1 MSDNFFNSNTYV
13 TFDGTSL
20 RDLIINRLN
29 QGQVFTDQ
37 NYQGSNFSALIDVI
51 SYSFSTLLFY
61 LNKTSSESTF
71 SDAQV
76 YENMNR
82 IVKLLNYKPV
92 GRLTQ
97 NVPFDLSINSS
108 LSQGNYFIPRYSYVN
123 VGGTTFSFN
132 QDVNFSKLTNGQESI
147 ADISNNYLLYQG
159 TFQEYPLYSA
169 AGIDNEVLFLSLSD
183 NTYIDHFNIHVY
195 VKPQNTTSWKRWS
208 NVTELF
214 LHGSVDEVYETRF
227 NENKKYE
234 IKFGDNINGKKLN
247 QGDQIAVYYL
257 KIDPT
262 ATGIGANSLNGN
274 PIVKFNSVQYNT
286 ILTDTNSTYENALS
300 PAQLK
305 DLTLSNV
312 FPSTSYSSE
321 ETVDDIRQ
329 NAPKNFRSQY
339 RLVTIPDYETFV
351 KTNYANLLADVK
363 VVPNDDYLKGH
374 IRYLYDI
381 GLNNPQLQ
389 NQILFNQIKF
399 ANSCNFNNL
408 YVYCVPKN
416 VYQEYLSAPQKEI
429 ILNGLQ
435 DSKTI
440 TTQIVPIDPVYVYMD
455 FYVAAPNVPLALS
468 DINNSKLRII
478 KTANTRRAD
487 SSILNDVKNVFSSTF
502 NRTTSKLG
510 QLINM
515 YQLSIDLLNIDGIQA
530 VQTYRADVGAYVN
543 GVSLVLWNNLYPTQ
557 DISLHTQNV
566 ILENFKYPIFNNI
579 SDLSSRIE
587 VVDNFSSV
595 KAVEF

>member
-1 MSDNFFNSNTYV
+1 
-13 TFDGTSL
+13 
-20 RDLIINRLN
+20 
-29 QGQVFTDQ
+29 VFTDQ

-61 LNKTSSESTF
+61 LNKTASESTF
-71 SDAQV
+71 SDAQI

-97 NVPFDLSINSS
+97 NVPFDLSINSN
-108 LSQGNYFIPRYSYVN
+108 LSQGNYFISRYSYVN

-132 QDVNFSKLTNGQESI
+132 QDVNFSKLTNGSESI

-169 AGIDNEVLFLSLSD
+169 AGVDNEVVFLSLSD
-183 NTYIDHFNIHVY
+183 STYIDHFNIHVY
-195 VKPQNTTSWKRWS
+195 VKPQNGTSWKRWS

-214 LHGSVDEVYETRF
+214 LHGSGEEVYETRF

-247 QGDQIAVYYL
+247 QGDQIAIYYL

-262 ATGIGANSLNGN
+262 STSIGANSLNGN
-274 PIVKFNSVQYNT
+274 QIVKFNSLQYNT

-300 PAQLK
+300 PDQLK
-305 DLTLSNV
+305 NLTLSNV

-321 ETVDDIRQ
+321 ETVDDIRL

-363 VVPNDDYLKGH
+363 VLPNDDYLKGH

-389 NQILFNQIKF
+389 NQILFNQVKF

-455 FYVAAPNVPLALS
+455 FYVAAPNVPLS
-468 DINNSKLRII
+468 TTDINNSKLRVI

-487 SSILNDVKNVFSSTF
+487 SSILNDVKNIFTSAF

-515 YQLSIDLLNIDGIQA
+515 YQLSVDLLNIDGVQA

-543 GVSLVLWNNLYPTQ
+543 GVSLVMWNNLYPTQ

-566 ILENFKYPIFNNI
+566 LLENFKYPIFNNI
-579 SDLSSRIE
+579 SNLSTRIE
-587 VVDNFSSV
+587 VMDNFSSV